1 MIRTQLQ
8 TALTAAG
15 CTLVL
20 YESTQLANITLD
32 PSKPADII
40 GMVLEPETLVLL
52 TGGNSIA
59 EQYPPTVVEILKQVR
74 PEDTAVNNEQTLQ
87 ELLTTAKAFIYQL
100 VRGGGF
106 AKIPNVPASKI
117 LESRYDANVIG
128 WALQLT
134 LKPLTNENKC

>member
-20 YESTQLANITLD
+20 YESAQLANVTLD
-32 PSKPADII
+32 PSKPDDLI
-40 GMVLEPETLVLL
+40 GMVLEPATLVLL

-74 PEDTAVNNEQTLQ
+74 PEDTAVNNEATLQ
-87 ELLTTAKAFIYQL
+87 ELLTIAKAFIYQL
-100 VRGGGF
+100 IRSKAF
-106 AKIPNVPASKI
+106 AKIPNVSATKI

-128 WALQLT
+128 WALALT
-134 LKPLTNENKC
+134 LKPLVNENKC